1 MMKMTIPVASNFIS
15 VHKIYLTAYTSSG
28 THKKIWQKK
37 ISEMS
42 LPYQGLDEREQHSR
56 YKLQH
61 SPMLTVFP
69 PLAAFSRNQA
79 TSFEC
84 AEVPFK
90 RGKEDE

>member
-1 MMKMTIPVASNFIS
+1 M
-15 VHKIYLTAYTSSG
+15 G
-28 THKKIWQKK
+28 
-37 ISEMS
+37 

-79 TSFEC
+79 MSFEC